1 MEAVQVLVGTVGA
14 AALAAWGWQ
23 DLVPYPTG
31 PTSTAAVLAAV
42 LLGAGTLLALWDTFV
57 RAR

>member
-1 MEAVQVLVGTVGA
+1 MLVGTVGA

-23 DLVPYPTG
+23 DLVPSPTG
-31 PTSTAAVLAAV
+31 PTSIAAVLAAV